1 MAEQITVSV
10 DSDIATAYRNASD
23 HDRRKLD
30 LMINL
35 RLREVT
41 TPGRS
46 VRETMA
52 EISRNAQQRGLTPEI
67 LRSILG
73 EE

>member
-10 DSDIATAYRNASD
+10 DSDVAATYRNASD

-30 LMINL
+30 FMVNL

-41 TPGRS
+41 APGRS
-46 VRETMA
+46 VQEAMA
-52 EISRNAQQRGLTPEI
+52 EISRNAQQRGLTSEI
-67 LRSILG
+67 LRSILD